1 MSSGY
6 RSIRLHI
13 CILVLVCLV
22 APPLY
27 SQVRVLEDN
36 ECTTVYGAGGSVT
49 VRQTCSV
56 AFGPQNDQ
64 QILSPYHPEYTEST
78 ELTFMVDAPTAEDH
92 TIRISFSIPEV
103 IELSLTE
110 TEISFE
116 AGNRPGAYQADDS
129 LHVQVST
136 NTRRWRIVC
145 EASPFQH
152 ATIEDCTI
160 PLDRVQFKVRC
171 AAPCNKRFSGKLAES
186 VTLFQG
192 DEPVSGLDIYVYFKI
207 IVRPTDPAGIYTTQV
222 TLRGE
227 VKQ

>member
-1 MSSGY
+1 MNHMQANKVKL
-6 RSIRLHI
+6 II
-13 CILVLVCLV
+13 FFI
-22 APPLY
+22 A
-27 SQVRVLEDN
+27 QAF
-36 ECTTVYGAGGSVT
+36 TVGTWA
-49 VRQTCSV
+49 
-56 AFGPQNDQ
+56 
-64 QILSPYHPEYTEST
+64 
-78 ELTFMVDAPTAEDH
+78 AEEH

-103 IELSLTE
+103 IELSISE

-116 AGNRPGAYQADDS
+116 AGDRPGAYQADDS

-136 NTRRWRIVC
+136 NIRLWRIVC

-186 VTLFQG
+186 VTIFQG
-192 DEPVSGLDIYVYFKI
+192 DEPVSGLDIYVYFT
-207 IVRPTDPAGIYTTQV
+207 IVVQPTDPAGIYTAEV

-227 VKQ
+227 VQQ